1 MMMRSWM
8 TQYSEPGRVGSAKDD
23 GSDSFPLH
31 KQPTSLRLD
40 LLIYM
45 LMMNITTKIEG
56 KIMAMMMTTMVMMMT
71 TLWCLCFSIRQSVQ
85 WELPQ
90 GFFSRLCIAHQTK
103 GTNADARRSTN
114 KIQGTQI
121 QTNKKVQKTMRW
133 GTQCPQVSKSQKLVN
148 TKTDAHKG
156 RPLKIEGRRAMAKT
170 SNWFN
175 HNYQLH
181 TKCRAPKIILLNQT
195 SRVGTDSTR
204 AYYKRDLSDLLE
216 VHIHIK

>member
-1 MMMRSWM
+1 MMMA
-8 TQYSEPGRVGSAKDD
+8 T
-23 GSDSFPLH
+23 
-31 KQPTSLRLD
+31 
-40 LLIYM
+40 I
-45 LMMNITTKIEG
+45 
-56 KIMAMMMTTMVMMMT
+56 VMMMT

-85 WELPQ
+85 WQLPQ

-114 KIQGTQI
+114 KMQGTQI
-121 QTNKKVQKTMRW
+121 QTNKQVQKTMGWVTHR
-133 GTQCPQVSKSQKLVN
+133 PQVSKSQLLVN

-181 TKCRAPKIILLNQT
+181 TKCRAPKIVLLNQT
-195 SRVGTDSTR
+195 SRVDTDYTR
-204 AYYKRDLSDLLE
+204 AYYKRGQFWRTRGSHQMKFKSSSALLRTTKQPILQRQARE
-216 VHIHIK
+216 